1 MKLLLAFKAIM
12 AACLLTISK
21 LHDDG
26 TMVLASTAEE
36 YSVCTNVNACS
47 DDDLREMT
55 DLLLEQDEM
64 PVEALNES
72 LMHRPNML
80 ASLQSL
86 SRPQGLISDHHAE
99 VTLVSKCS
107 GRHEPRQCHLFERS
121 GAKKPRDQCR
131 VDLKKQA

>member
-55 DLLLEQDEM
+55 DLLLEQDEY
-64 PVEALNES
+64 N
-72 LMHRPNML
+72 
-80 ASLQSL
+80 
-86 SRPQGLISDHHAE
+86 SRMWL
-99 VTLVSKCS
+99 
-107 GRHEPRQCHLFERS
+107 
-121 GAKKPRDQCR
+121 R
-131 VDLKKQA
+131 VVLGWENWVD